1 MKTNANER
9 FNGIFIVEIL
19 IRLLLQEDLFLLP
32 PVLILIYTSNEK
44 SISNPLL
51 MTNAQ
56 ETVFDP
62 SHLIKRNFLGNR
74 QEIASI
80 SLNL

>member
-62 SHLIKRNFLGNR
+62 SPLIKRNFLGNR